1 MIKVVEAKPNSDY
14 SLDLKFSDGSVKRF
28 DVRPYLDY
36 EVFRE
41 LKDLNNFNQIRISF
55 GTVQWKNGQDIS
67 PETLYL
73 EGKDLEETS
82 FYGSSQKNEI
92 EQLGR

>member
-1 MIKVVEAKPNSDY
+1 MKKIMAVTANDDF
-14 SLDLKFSDGSVKRF
+14 SLDLKFNDGSVKRF

-41 LKDLNNFNQIRISF
+41 LKDLNYFKQVSLAF
-55 GTVQWKNGQDIS
+55 GTVQWPHEQDIS

-73 EGKDLEETS
+73 EGVTL
-82 FYGSSQKNEI
+82 
-92 EQLGR
+92 